1 MKNKQIDKTFWFYG
15 KIQTFQL
22 IHIFA
27 CHTIIK
33 IAISI
38 NTPVRNL
45 YLAKGYMLYLLKG
58 QIRIILRSFFH

>member
-1 MKNKQIDKTFWFYG
+1 MVKYK
-15 KIQTFQL
+15 TFQL

-58 QIRIILRSFFH
+58 QIRIILRPFFH